1 MLATRVATAAVLVPL
16 VVAGI
21 VWLPTR
27 VVALIFAVLMAVGA
41 WEWARLL
48 GWDAIESR
56 AGYTLLYAVLAM
68 AFGASLSVA
77 SGPGMA
83 VDWLLALTCAWWLL
97 VVYWLP
103 RFPAGWAATIGRP
116 KVGAVVGQVVLCA
129 AVMAV
134 YAIHAAGQGT
144 GLLLLFF
151 VLIWAADTGAYFIGR
166 ALGRHQLA
174 PNISPGKTRE
184 GAIGGVV
191 TAMVAA
197 GVGGPVLGYDGVGL
211 ACLVLLGGWIAVV
224 AMLGDL
230 TLSMFKRHAGIKDSG
245 ALFPGH
251 GGVLDR
257 LDSVLAAAP
266 WFAVGLG
273 WLPRG

>member
-68 AFGASLSVA
+68 AFGASMSVA

>member
-68 AFGASLSVA
+68 AFGGSLSVA

-116 KVGAVVGQVVLCA
+116 KVGAVVGQAVLCA